1 MDRFDTIS
9 AFIAVVD
16 HKGFA
21 PAARALGVSAPMATR
36 LVAALEE
43 RLGVRLLQRTTRSV
57 GLTDEGARF
66 LERARRIIA
75 DLEEAE
81 RLAENDHSAPRGRLS
96 VSAPLMFG
104 RMHMGPLIS
113 RYMTAHPQVSV
124 ELSLSDRYVDLVEE
138 GVDLA
143 LRIGHLSD
151 SALVARKLGAARRV
165 VVGSPAYLAASGGAP
180 RAPADLGRYRLI
192 SCSVL
197 TPVARWRFWS
207 GPQAFDVE
215 TRPAYVTNSAEAAI
229 CHAERDGGLTIA
241 VGYQVADLVR
251 AGRLQV
257 ALADFEPPPLPIQ
270 FVYPSARLLSAK
282 VRALIDLAGRECDWS
297 FVEF

>member
-21 PAARALGVSAPMATR
+21 PAARALGISAPMATR

-57 GLTDEGARF
+57 GLTDAGARF
-66 LERARRIIA
+66 LERARRIVA

-81 RLAENDHSAPRGRLS
+81 RLAENEQSEPKGRLS

-104 RMHMGPLIS
+104 RMHVGPLIS
-113 RYMTAHPQVSV
+113 RYMNEHPQLSV
-124 ELSLSDRYVDLVEE
+124 ELSLSDRFVDLVEE

-151 SALVARKLGAARRV
+151 SALVARKLGSARRV
-165 VVGSPAYLAASGGAP
+165 VIGSPRYLEANGGAP
-180 RAPADLGRYRLI
+180 AAPTDLGRYRLI
-192 SCSVL
+192 SCTAL
-197 TPVARWRFWS
+197 TPMGRWRFWS
-207 GPQAFDVE
+207 RSQAFDVE

-229 CHAERDGGLTIA
+229 CHAERNGGLTIA
-241 VGYQVADLVR
+241 IGYQVADLVR

-257 ALADFEPPPLPIQ
+257 VLADYEPEPLPIQ

-282 VRALIDLAGRECDWS
+282 VRALIDLAGKECDWN
-297 FVEF
+297 FIDF